1 MQPPSP
7 TVSICESFYPFSA
20 FNLSH
25 YLARA
30 AMVNHYITDRELS
43 VFILTRK
50 TVQTLLKMPWDIWIL
65 GGDNY
70 SDISERFPRR
80 GNNSHIQ
87 RFLRVKI
94 FPFKRE
100 TVQLSW
106 KTILLFSL
114 HPRNVI
120 CLQNF
125 VEYME
130 GWVHKKCF
138 SSSKLPLLHQVW

>member
-25 YLARA
+25 YLPRA
-30 AMVNHYITDRELS
+30 VKVNHYITDRELS

-50 TVQTLLKMPWDIWIL
+50 TVQTLLKMPRDIWIL

-70 SDISERFPRR
+70 SDKSERFPRR

-87 RFLRVKI
+87 RFQRVKI
-94 FPFKRE
+94 FSFLTTKERQSILAGKPSY
-100 TVQLSW
+100 LSFC
-106 KTILLFSL
+106 IQ
-114 HPRNVI
+114 VI
-120 CLQNF
+120 CSQNV
-125 VEYME
+125 VEYFPDS
-130 GWVHKKCF
+130 GQC
-138 SSSKLPLLHQVW
+138 S